1 MLRIRR
7 ISLSAA
13 FYGAVLASAGLP
25 GVAPVFAQTQ
35 AQPIDAGP
43 EPGDPVARRKELNLE
58 QARLAQEQL
67 AANEASQAAHDLAV
81 QSAQTQAQRDKAV
94 YEAAMEKHRKVVA
107 KYRADYAEWEKV
119 VAACKRGDR
128 ALCPSQ

>member
-7 ISLSAA
+7 PFLATA
-13 FYGAVLASAGLP
+13 LCGAVLACAGLP
-25 GVAPVFAQTQ
+25 AIAPASAHTQ

-43 EPGDPVARRKELNLE
+43 EPGDPVVRRKELNLE

-67 AANEASQAAHDLAV
+67 AANEASQAAHDQAV
-81 QSAQTQAQRDKAV
+81 QSAQMQAQRDKAA
-94 YEAAMEKHRKVVA
+94 YETAMEKHREVVA
-107 KYRADYAEWEKV
+107 KYRADYAAWEQV

-128 ALCPSQ
+128 TLCPPR